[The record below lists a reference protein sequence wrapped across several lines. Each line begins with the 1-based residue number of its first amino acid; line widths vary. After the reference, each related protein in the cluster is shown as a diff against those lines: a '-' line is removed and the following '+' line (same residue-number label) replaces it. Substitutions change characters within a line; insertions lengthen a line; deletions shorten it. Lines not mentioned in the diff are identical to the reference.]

1 MQTENIKKI
10 IVIGA
15 VCATVGLIAYDM
27 QYSDQEQRVRSRIG
41 PNIESIKKMNIQ
53 KDMQKMPALKTP
65 NIGKP
70 NMGKPNMGKPNMGK
84 PNMGKPN
91 MGKPNMGKP
100 NMGKPNMGKPNM
112 GKLKRS
118 KQFQAQIVKNN
129 VSGIG
134 AMIIQLGDFIY
145 IQESLP
151 KGPADNAGL
160 KSGDRILS
168 INGINSD
175 ELSFKEIIDLIRGE
189 AGTAVT
195 LEIERQNGDAIALD
209 IERTKLNHQMK
220 IFG

>member
-15 VCATVGLIAYDM
+15 VCATVGLITYDM
-27 QYSDQEQRVRSRIG
+27 QYRDQEQRVRSRIG

-65 NIGKP
+65 S
-70 NMGKPNMGKPNMGK
+70 MGKPSMGKPSMGK
-84 PNMGKPN
+84 PSMGKPS
-91 MGKPNMGKP
+91 
-100 NMGKPNMGKPNM
+100 MGKPNM

-168 INGINSD
+168 INGINTD
-175 ELSFKEIIDLIRGE
+175 ELSFKEIINLIRGE
-189 AGTAVT
+189 AGTAVS

-209 IERTKLNHQMK
+209 IERTKLNRQMK

>member
-1 MQTENIKKI
+1 
-10 IVIGA
+10 
-15 VCATVGLIAYDM
+15 
-27 QYSDQEQRVRSRIG
+27 
-41 PNIESIKKMNIQ
+41 
-53 KDMQKMPALKTP
+53 
-65 NIGKP
+65 
-70 NMGKPNMGKPNMGK
+70 
-84 PNMGKPN
+84 
-91 MGKPNMGKP
+91 
-100 NMGKPNMGKPNM
+100 MGKPNMGKPNM

>member
-15 VCATVGLIAYDM
+15 VCATVGLITYDM
-27 QYSDQEQRVRSRIG
+27 QYRDQEQRVRSRIG

-65 NIGKP
+65 S
-70 NMGKPNMGKPNMGK
+70 MGKPS
-84 PNMGKPN
+84 
-91 MGKPNMGKP
+91 
-100 NMGKPNMGKPNM
+100 MGKPNM

-168 INGINSD
+168 INGINT
-175 ELSFKEIIDLIRGE
+175 EFNII
-189 AGTAVT
+189 
-195 LEIERQNGDAIALD
+195 
-209 IERTKLNHQMK
+209 
-220 IFG
+220 F

>member
-15 VCATVGLIAYDM
+15 VCATVGLITYDM
-27 QYSDQEQRVRSRIG
+27 QYRDQEQRVRSRIG

-65 NIGKP
+65 N
-70 NMGKPNMGKPNMGK
+70 MGKPS
-84 PNMGKPN
+84 
-91 MGKPNMGKP
+91 
-100 NMGKPNMGKPNM
+100 M

-175 ELSFKEIIDLIRGE
+175 EL
-189 AGTAVT
+189 
-195 LEIERQNGDAIALD
+195 
-209 IERTKLNHQMK
+209 
-220 IFG
+220 

>member
-15 VCATVGLIAYDM
+15 VCATVGLITYDM
-27 QYSDQEQRVRSRIG
+27 QYRDQEQRVRSRIG

-65 NIGKP
+65 N
-70 NMGKPNMGKPNMGK
+70 MGKPNMGKPNMGK

-91 MGKPNMGKP
+91 MGKPSMGKP
-100 NMGKPNMGKPNM
+100 SM

-168 INGINSD
+168 INGINTD
-175 ELSFKEIIDLIRGE
+175 ELSFKEIINLIRGE
-189 AGTAVT
+189 AGTAVS

-209 IERTKLNHQMK
+209 IERTKLNRQMK

>member
-15 VCATVGLIAYDM
+15 VCATVGLITYDM
-27 QYSDQEQRVRSRIG
+27 QYRDQEQRVRSRIG

-65 NIGKP
+65 SMGKP
-70 NMGKPNMGKPNMGK
+70 SMGKPSMGKPSMGKPNMGKPSMGK
-84 PNMGKPN
+84 PS
-91 MGKPNMGKP
+91 
-100 NMGKPNMGKPNM
+100 MGKPNM

-168 INGINSD
+168 INGINTD
-175 ELSFKEIIDLIRGE
+175 ELSFKEIINLIRGE
-189 AGTAVT
+189 AGTAVS

-209 IERTKLNHQMK
+209 IERTKLNRQMK

>member
-15 VCATVGLIAYDM
+15 VCATVGLITYDM
-27 QYSDQEQRVRSRIG
+27 QYRDQEQRVRSRIG

-65 NIGKP
+65 NMGKP
-70 NMGKPNMGKPNMGK
+70 SMGKPSMGKPNMGKPS
-84 PNMGKPN
+84 
-91 MGKPNMGKP
+91 
-100 NMGKPNMGKPNM
+100 MGKPNMGKPNM

-168 INGINSD
+168 INGINTD
-175 ELSFKEIIDLIRGE
+175 ELSFKEIINLIRGE
-189 AGTAVT
+189 AGTAVS

-209 IERTKLNHQMK
+209 IERTKLNRQMK

>member
-15 VCATVGLIAYDM
+15 VCATVGLITYDM
-27 QYSDQEQRVRSRIG
+27 QYRDQEQRVRSRIG

-65 NIGKP
+65 SMGKP
-70 NMGKPNMGKPNMGK
+70 SMGKPSMGKPNMGKPSMGK
-84 PNMGKPN
+84 PSMGKPS
-91 MGKPNMGKP
+91 
-100 NMGKPNMGKPNM
+100 MGKPNM

-168 INGINSD
+168 INGINTD
-175 ELSFKEIIDLIRGE
+175 ELSFKEIINLIRGE
-189 AGTAVT
+189 AGTAVS

-209 IERTKLNHQMK
+209 IERTKLNRQMK

>member
-91 MGKPNMGKP
+91 MGK
-100 NMGKPNMGKPNM
+100 
-112 GKLKRS
+112 
-118 KQFQAQIVKNN
+118 
-129 VSGIG
+129 
-134 AMIIQLGDFIY
+134 
-145 IQESLP
+145 
-151 KGPADNAGL
+151 
-160 KSGDRILS
+160 
-168 INGINSD
+168 
-175 ELSFKEIIDLIRGE
+175 
-189 AGTAVT
+189 
-195 LEIERQNGDAIALD
+195 
-209 IERTKLNHQMK
+209 
-220 IFG
+220 